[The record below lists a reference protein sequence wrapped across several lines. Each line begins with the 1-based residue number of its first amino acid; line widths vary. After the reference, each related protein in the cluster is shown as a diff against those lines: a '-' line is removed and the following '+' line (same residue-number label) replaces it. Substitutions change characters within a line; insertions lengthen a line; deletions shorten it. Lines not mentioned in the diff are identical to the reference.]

1 MRKWS
6 LPPVEFVSASK
17 RLRTVIGC
25 ATAGQA
31 GAILANASGPT
42 VLLPS
47 TYTSIP

>member
-47 TYTSIP
+47 TYTFIP